1 MGKTIKS
8 ISQKEIAREI
18 SVELNMSAEIIS
30 RIIDLE
36 QRKTMEYCK
45 KGFKVIKKNYLT
57 LTPINKPEK
66 TVFSYITNKEY
77 KVIAKTVVKV
87 TVGEGFKSFVNDNL
101 PMKDKLCRFV
111 GKSSKKGEK
120 SK

>member
-1 MGKTIKS
+1 MEKTIKS

-45 KGFKVIKKNYLT
+45 KGFKVIKKKL
-57 LTPINKPEK
+57 
-66 TVFSYITNKEY
+66 SYT
-77 KVIAKTVVKV
+77 
-87 TVGEGFKSFVNDNL
+87 
-101 PMKDKLCRFV
+101 
-111 GKSSKKGEK
+111 
-120 SK
+120 